1 MNFRQVSR
9 FGFDGINVEIRV
21 WRLIRVELEALSPS
35 RIEPDKHSEIV
46 SLGGCEGII
55 LIFVFYYGKAACEIY
70 FSPLLVLLI
79 QPDRKWRYGL

>member
-9 FGFDGINVEIRV
+9 FGLDGINVKIRV
-21 WRLIRVELEALSPS
+21 WRLIREELEALSPS

-55 LIFVFYYGKAACEIY
+55 LIFVFMMGKLC
-70 FSPLLVLLI
+70 V
-79 QPDRKWRYGL
+79 RYTFLPFF